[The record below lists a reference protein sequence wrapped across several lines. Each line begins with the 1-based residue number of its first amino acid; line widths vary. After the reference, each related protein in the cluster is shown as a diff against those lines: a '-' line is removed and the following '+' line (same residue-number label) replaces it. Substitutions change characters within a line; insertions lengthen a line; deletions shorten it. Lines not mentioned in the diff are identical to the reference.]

1 MNIEIE
7 PVADIA
13 TGAIIAKA
21 IEPSAGGISA
31 PAMVTCLNCNTQLDG
46 SFCKNCGQKATI
58 HRSLHA
64 FWHDFTHSIF
74 HFEGKIWRTLPM
86 LLFKPGELTRRYVHG
101 ERARFVSPLALFL
114 FSVFL
119 MFASFNQIGPPLG
132 SKSQTTRN
140 GVVLARA
147 DIAKEMAISRTKI
160 AGLEAKRAA
169 AVAAKQATGIID
181 DEIEDERANL
191 SGLQMGYDVSDGIDA
206 SDIIKIDAG
215 DLAKRTG
222 VGSNDDAI
230 NDLDV
235 NDWSKSFLLKVDKAL
250 KNPNLLL
257 YKIQSNSYKYSWLL
271 IPLSLPFLWLMF
283 AWKHEYKLYDHVIF
297 ITYSLSFITLL
308 LSLLAI
314 VVSADDLRLLNGP
327 LLLSV
332 PAVHIFLQLKG
343 AYSLHTRSALWRTV
357 AMLVAAQLV
366 LIMFALI
373 LLALGVAG

>member
-46 SFCKNCGQKATI
+46 SFCKNCGQKSTI

-181 DEIEDERANL
+181 DEIDDERANL

>member
-21 IEPSAGGISA
+21 IEPSAGGINA
-31 PAMVTCLNCNTQLDG
+31 PAMATCLNCNTQLDG

-86 LLFKPGELTRRYVHG
+86 LFFKPGELTRRYVHG

-119 MFASFNQIGPPLG
+119 MFASFNQIGLPLG

-169 AVAAKQATGIID
+169 AVAAKQATGKIE

-222 VGSNDDAI
+222 VGSNDDAT
-230 NDLDV
+230 NDLDG

-257 YKIQSNSYKYSWLL
+257 YKIQSSAYKYSWLL

-283 AWKHEYKLYDHVIF
+283 AWKYEYKLYDHVIF

-314 VVSADDLRLLNGP
+314 MVSVDDLRLLNGP

-332 PAVHIFLQLKG
+332 PAVHMFMQFKG
-343 AYSLHTRSALWRTV
+343 AYSLRTRSALWRTV

-366 LIMFALI
+366 LIVFALI